1 MKPLTK
7 VSKVIVNIGNEMSDY
22 CVDFVNDVALLVS
35 GEVLE
40 GQRVADINT
49 TVTEIVQEGINLL
62 TDWVVLQFPDMLD
75 IWALVEFVLLVTC
88 GWLQL
93 GSAGADQHC

>member
-1 MKPLTK
+1 MH
-7 VSKVIVNIGNEMSDY
+7 
-22 CVDFVNDVALLVS
+22 

-49 TVTEIVQEGINLL
+49 TVTEIGQERINLL
-62 TDWVVLQFPDMLD
+62 TDWVVLQLPDILD
-75 IWALVEFVLLVTC
+75 IWTLVEFVLLVAC

-93 GSAGADQHC
+93 GSAGADQHY